1 MTDGAAASILDDA
14 DCERLRSLVRTDGDR
29 ESLAVE
35 APYTGE
41 SIGTVPHCTLADVD
55 RAVERAREAQESW
68 AERSVDERAATLRSV
83 ADEILAHRAELLDLV
98 QLETGKA
105 RFDALEEVLDIV
117 VTADYYG
124 RRGPDFLASTRRTG
138 AIPLLT
144 KTVEHAHPVGVVGL
158 IEPWNYP
165 LTLAVSDALPA
176 LLAGNG
182 VVLEPAESTPFVA
195 LRAVELLESAG
206 VPEGLVGVV
215 TGEGARLG
223 EPLIAGVDHVTFTG
237 STAAGRDVA
246 ATAGEH
252 LTDASLELGGKN
264 AAIVLADADPETTAR
279 GLVNAGYA
287 NAGQLCISTER
298 VYVERDAYES
308 VLAAFVAATERRDL
322 GATYDFG
329 PDVGSLIG
337 AEQLATVQS
346 HVADA
351 RDRGATVEIG
361 GEHRPDVGPYFFEP
375 TILTD
380 LPADAT
386 AATQE
391 TFGPVVSV
399 VPVADAD
406 EAVRRANDTD
416 YGLHASVWTGD
427 PARGERVARRLEAG
441 TVTVNDAYRATW
453 ASTDAPMGGVG
464 DSGIGRRHGRQ
475 GITKYT
481 EPQTVATQRGHPL
494 ATPAALPNRLVAAG
508 ATASVRA
515 VRAVRA
521 LRDWSPLGRE

>member
-1 MTDGAAASILDDA
+1 MTDGSPASILDPE

-29 ESLAVE
+29 GSLAVT

-41 SIGTVPHCTLADVD
+41 TVGTVPRCGPADVE
-55 RAVERAREAQESW
+55 RAVERARNAQESW
-68 AERSVDERAATLRSV
+68 ADRPVADRAAVLQSV
-83 ADEILAHRAELLDLV
+83 ADEVLARRDELLDLV

-117 VTADYYG
+117 VTADYYA
-124 RRGPDFLASTRRTG
+124 RRGPDVLASKRRTG
-138 AIPLLT
+138 TIPGLT
-144 KTVEHAHPVGVVGL
+144 KAVEHAHPVGVVGL

-182 VVLEPAESTPFVA
+182 VVLKPAEATPFIA

-206 VPEGLVGVV
+206 IPDGLVGVV
-215 TGEGARLG
+215 TGEGERLG
-223 EPLIAGVDHVTFTG
+223 EPIVSRVDHVTFTG

-264 AAIVLADADPETTAR
+264 AAVVLADADPATTAR
-279 GLVNAGYA
+279 GLVSGAYA
-287 NAGQLCISTER
+287 NAGQLCIATER
-298 VYVERDAYES
+298 VYVERGGFEAF
-308 VLAAFVAATERRDL
+308 LAAFVDATKRLEL
-322 GATYDFG
+322 GAAYDFG

-337 AEQLATVQS
+337 ERQLETVES

-351 RDRGATVEIG
+351 RERGATVETG
-361 GEHRPDVGPYFFEP
+361 GKRRDDVGPYFFEP
-375 TILTD
+375 TVLTD
-380 LPADAT
+380 LPEDAT

-406 EAVRRANDTD
+406 EAVARANDTE
-416 YGLHASVWTGD
+416 YGLHASVWTSD
-427 PARGERVARRLEAG
+427 ADRGERIARRLDAG

-453 ASTDAPMGGVG
+453 GSTDAPMGGVG

-475 GITKYT
+475 GVAKYT
-481 EPQTVATQRGHPL
+481 EPQTVATQHGHPL
-494 ATPAALPNRLVAAG
+494 AAPASVPNRLVAAG
-508 ATASVRA
+508 ATAA

-521 LRDWSPLGRE
+521 LRRRSPFGGE

>member
-1 MTDGAAASILDDA
+1 MTDGAGAQIFDDT
-14 DCERLRSLVRTDGDR
+14 DRGRLRSLVQTDGDR
-29 ESLAVE
+29 EPLAVE

-41 SIGTVPHCTLADVD
+41 SVGTVPRCAPGDVE
-55 RAVERAREAQESW
+55 RAVERAREAQKSW
-68 AERSVDERAATLRSV
+68 ATRPVDERASVLQSV
-83 ADEILAHRAELLDLV
+83 ADEVLAHRAELFDLV

-117 VTADYYG
+117 ATADYYA
-124 RRGPDFLASTRRTG
+124 RRGPDFLASKRRTG

-182 VVLEPAESTPFVA
+182 VVLKPAEATPFIA
-195 LRAVELLESAG
+195 LRAVELLEAAG

-215 TGEGARLG
+215 TGEGERLG
-223 EPLIAGVDHVTFTG
+223 EPLVAGVDHVTFTG

-246 ATAGEH
+246 ATAGEQ

-264 AAIVLADADPETTAR
+264 AAVVLADADPETTAR
-279 GLVNAGYA
+279 GLVNGAYA
-287 NAGQLCISTER
+287 NAGQLCIATER

-308 VLAAFVAATERRDL
+308 VLAAFVDATERRDL

-329 PDVGSLIG
+329 PDVGSLIS
-337 AEQLATVQS
+337 ERQLETVES

-351 RDRGATVEIG
+351 RERGATVETG

-375 TILTD
+375 TILTA

-399 VPVADAD
+399 VPVDDAD
-406 EAVRRANDTD
+406 EAVARANDTD

-427 PARGERVARRLEAG
+427 PDRGERVGQRLEAG

-464 DSGIGRRHGRQ
+464 DSGVGRRHGRR
-475 GITKYT
+475 GIAKYT

-494 ATPAALPNRLVAAG
+494 ATPASVPNRLAAAG
-508 ATASVRA
+508 ATAGVRA
-515 VRAVRA
+515 VRAVRN
-521 LRDWSPLGRE
+521 WSPLGSE

>member
-1 MTDGAAASILDDA
+1 MTDGAAAGILDDA
-14 DCERLRSLVRTDGDR
+14 DRERLRSLVRTDDDR

-41 SIGTVPHCTLADVD
+41 TIGTVPRCAPADVE
-55 RAVERAREAQESW
+55 RAVERSREAQESW
-68 AERSVDERAATLRSV
+68 AARSVDERAAVLQSV
-83 ADEILAHRAELLDLV
+83 ADTVLAHRAELLDLV

-117 VTADYYG
+117 VTADYYAQ
-124 RRGPDFLASTRRTG
+124 RGPGFLASKRRTG

-144 KTVEHAHPVGVVGL
+144 KTTEHAHPVGVAGL

-182 VVLEPAESTPFVA
+182 VVLKPAEATPFIA

-215 TGEGARLG
+215 TGEGERLG
-223 EPLIAGVDHVTFTG
+223 EPLISRVDHVTFTG

-264 AAIVLADADPETTAR
+264 AAVVLADADPDTVAR
-279 GLVNAGYA
+279 GLVTGAYA
-287 NAGQLCISTER
+287 NAGQLCIATER
-298 VYVERDAYES
+298 VYVEREAFDA
-308 VLAAFVAATERRDL
+308 VLAAFVAATERVEL
-322 GATYDFG
+322 GAAYDFG
-329 PDVGSLIG
+329 PDVGSLIS
-337 AEQLATVQS
+337 ERQLATVES
-346 HVADA
+346 HVDDA
-351 RDRGATVEIG
+351 RERGATVETG
-361 GEHRPDVGPYFFEP
+361 GERRPDAGPYFFEP

-380 LPADAT
+380 LPGEAA
-386 AATQE
+386 AATEE

-399 VPVADAD
+399 VPVDGVD
-406 EAVRRANDTD
+406 ETVARANDTD

-427 PARGERVARRLEAG
+427 PDRGERVARRLDAG
-441 TVTVNDAYRATW
+441 NVTVNDAYRATW

-475 GITKYT
+475 GVAKYT
-481 EPQTVATQRGHPL
+481 EPQTVATQRGIPL
-494 ATPAALPNRLVAAG
+494 ATPAGLPNRLVAAG
-508 ATASVRA
+508 ATAG

-521 LRDWSPLGRE
+521 LRNWSPFPDGSD

>member
-182 VVLEPAESTPFVA
+182 VVIKPAEATPHTALFVA
-195 LRAVELLESAG
+195 ELLREAG
-206 VPEGLVGVV
+206 VPEGCVQVVPGVG
-215 TGEGARLG
+215 TSLG
-223 EPLIAGVDHVTFTG
+223 PPLIENVDHVSFTG
-237 STAAGRDVA
+237 STETGREVAAQAGR
-246 ATAGEH
+246 E
-252 LTDASLELGGKN
+252 LTPASLELGGKGPM
-264 AAIVLADADPETTAR
+264 IVREDAPRERTVTGAVR
-279 GLVNAGYA
+279 GAFA
-287 NAGQLCISTER
+287 SAGQLCIA
-298 VYVERDAYES
+298 VERIFVHES
-308 VLAAFVAATERRDL
+308 RADNFRDRLVERTRGLDV
-322 GATYDFG
+322 GTRFDYG
-329 PDVGSLIG
+329 PDVGSLVS
-337 AEQLATVQS
+337 ERQLEKVATQVTEA
-346 HVADA
+346 VDA
-351 RDRGATVEIG
+351 GATLLTG
-361 GEHRPDVGPYFFEP
+361 GRRRPDVGPFVYEP
-375 TILTD
+375 TVLTD
-380 LPADAT
+380 VPEDT
-386 AATQE
+386 ALARKE
-391 TFGPVVSV
+391 TFGPVVTVESVPDDEAYAALEPFFDAELRAIAAHVLLPVGRRATTHVLETYTARDVEASPEMETMHGTEVLGSGWLV
-399 VPVADAD
+399 VPVRDPGEWD
-406 EAVRRANDTD
+406 DT
-416 YGLHASVWTGD
+416 H
-427 PARGERVARRLEAG
+427 ARRLI
-441 TVTVNDAYRATW
+441 DALDELR
-453 ASTDAPMGGVG
+453 STDY
-464 DSGIGRRHGRQ
+464 RR
-475 GITKYT
+475 
-481 EPQTVATQRGHPL
+481 EA
-494 ATPAALPNRLVAAG
+494 
-508 ATASVRA
+508 
-515 VRAVRA
+515 
-521 LRDWSPLGRE
+521 DLGRFLGGDGSYYVR